1 MTGVPAESLPLVS
14 RAAQFAERTAIVMGD
29 RQFSYRD
36 LLEQSGRVAASLL
49 DGRSDLQEARVAFAV
64 PPGFEHV
71 VVQWGIWRAGGI
83 AVPLAVMHPP
93 AEWSYALQDADVAI
107 AIGSDTF
114 FDDLLRVAAE
124 LGVSCRSSESLYELP
139 HRKHLPQIETSRR
152 AMILYTSGTTSKPKG
167 VVSTHGMI
175 TAQIQ
180 SLINAWEWTEQ
191 DRVLHCLP
199 LHHIHGI
206 INVLCCALWSGAGC
220 EFVPRFDV
228 DVVWERFLHSDD
240 LTLFMAVPTIY
251 SYLIQAWQN
260 FTEEEKR
267 AATAG
272 CQKFR
277 LMVSGSAALPV
288 EVLERWRLITGHT
301 LLERY
306 GMTEIGMALSNPL
319 HGERRPGHVGTPLP
333 GVELR
338 LIAEDGDVPEM
349 GAPGEIQVRGATV
362 FEEYW
367 QRSEATLSAFSEG
380 GWFRTGDIGECHD
393 GHIRILGRSSVD
405 IIKTGG
411 YKVSALEIEAKL
423 REHPLI
429 TQCAVVGLD
438 DVQWG
443 QLVCAAIELQSGC
456 DLGLGELRLWG
467 KERLAPY
474 KVPRRLK
481 VVQSLP
487 RNAMG
492 KVVKPDVLKLFSDA

>member
-1 MTGVPAESLPLVS
+1 
-14 RAAQFAERTAIVMGD
+14 
-29 RQFSYRD
+29 
-36 LLEQSGRVAASLL
+36 
-49 DGRSDLQEARVAFAV
+49 
-64 PPGFEHV
+64 
-71 VVQWGIWRAGGI
+71 
-83 AVPLAVMHPP
+83 MHPP
-93 AEWSYALQDADVAI
+93 AEWAYALQDADVAI
-107 AIGSDTF
+107 AIGSDKF
-114 FDDLLRVAAE
+114 FDGLLPVAAE
-124 LGVSCRSSESLYELP
+124 LGLLCRSSESLCELP
-139 HRKHLPQIETSRR
+139 RRKHLPQIEASRR

-167 VVSTHGMI
+167 VVSTHDMI
-175 TAQIQ
+175 AAQIQ
-180 SLINAWEWTEQ
+180 SLISAWEWTEQ
-191 DRVLHCLP
+191 DRILHCLP

-251 SYLIQAWQN
+251 SHLIQAWQN
-260 FTEEEKR
+260 FTEEEKH

-288 EVLERWRLITGHT
+288 EVLEHWRLITGHT

-338 LIAEDGDVPEM
+338 LVAEDGDVPEM

-367 QRSEATLSAFSEG
+367 QRSEATLGAFSEG

-443 QLVCAAIELQSGC
+443 QLVCAAIELQPGC
-456 DLGLGELRLWG
+456 DLDLRELRLWG

-474 KVPRRLK
+474 KVPSRLK

-492 KVVKPDVLKLFSDA
+492 KVVKPEVLELFSDA

>member
-1 MTGVPAESLPLVS
+1 MPGLSAESLPLVA
-14 RAAQFAERTAIVMGD
+14 RAAQFAERTAVVMGA

-36 LLEQSGRVAASLL
+36 LLERSGRVATSLL
-49 DGRSDLQEARVAFAV
+49 DGRSDLQEARVGFVV

-71 VVQWGIWRAGGI
+71 AVQWGIWRAGGI
-83 AVPLAVMHPP
+83 AVPLATMHPP
-93 AEWSYALQDADVAI
+93 AEWAYTLQDAGVEV

-114 FDDLLRVAAE
+114 WHRLSPVATE
-124 LGVSCRSSESLYELP
+124 LGVAPRSSESLYRLP
-139 HRKHLPQIETSRR
+139 SSDNLPQIDASRQ

-167 VVSTHGMI
+167 VVSTHRMI
-175 TAQIQ
+175 AAQIQ
-180 SLINAWEWTEQ
+180 SLVDAWEWTEE

-206 INVLCCALWSGAGC
+206 INILCCALWSGACC
-220 EFVPRFDV
+220 EFLSRFDV
-228 DVVWERFLHSDD
+228 DAVWEKLSCSND
-240 LTLFMAVPTIY
+240 LTVFMAVPTIY
-251 SYLIQAWQN
+251 SQLIHAWQES
-260 FTEEEKR
+260 TSKEKQ

-272 CQKFR
+272 CQKLR

-333 GVELR
+333 GVDLR
-338 LIAEDGDVPEM
+338 LVSEEGGTPAM
-349 GAPGEIQVRGATV
+349 GMAGEIQVRGATV

-367 QRSEATLSAFSEG
+367 QRPDATISAFTED
-380 GWFRTGDIGECHD
+380 GWFRTGDIGECHE
-393 GHIRILGRSSVD
+393 GHVRILGRSSVD

-411 YKVSALEIEAKL
+411 YKVSALEIEARL

-429 TQCAVVGLD
+429 TECAVVGLD

-443 QLVCAAIELQSGC
+443 QLVCVAVELQSGC
-456 DLGLGELRLWG
+456 ALKLESLRSWG

-474 KVPRRLK
+474 KVPSRLR
-481 VVQSLP
+481 VVGSLP

-492 KVVKPDVLKLFSDA
+492 KVVKPEVLDLFLGD